1 MRRTTD
7 QRKIHRKLEEGQGTS
22 TTEKLMKRKLN
33 LRGDLRSV
41 LQQIIS
47 HSTALQKLK
56 CMIILSDAEKIGKIV
71 LITLL
76 LKEQS
81 AEALQSNLPFS
92 SKPQNSHMNH
102 AIQSVDI

>member
-7 QRKIHRKLEEGQGTS
+7 QRKIHRKLEGQGTS